1 MNLTSEAL
9 AAKTLIKKSF
19 NTNLDQ
25 DVSLFEI
32 TIRVLGGFLA
42 AFEID
47 GDKYWIEISQK
58 LGDSLIHAFDT
69 QSGLPVDA
77 VNLKKYIINNQ
88 KSHKE
93 N

>member
-9 AAKTLIKKSF
+9 SAKNLIKNSF
-19 NTNLDQ
+19 DINLDQ

-47 GDKYWIEISQK
+47 GDPYWIEISQK

-69 QSGLPVDA
+69 KSGLPVNA
-77 VNLKKYIINNQ
+77 INLKK
-88 KSHKE
+88 
-93 N
+93 